1 MRFRNVFLLLFFTS
15 LLSVQSLMAQTAG
28 TGALTG
34 TVKDPSGAVIPN
46 ATVTATSVDTGQ
58 ARTTMTWGDGVY
70 HLSLLPPG
78 NYRVRIE
85 SSGFKPVEVP
95 SVTVAVTETAVLD
108 RSLEVGAQA
117 QTVIVEGE
125 VENIQTASSALGTV
139 VNTRSMEA
147 LPLSTRNFTNLLAMT
162 AGANAG
168 VANST
173 TLGKSATGIAVNG
186 ADIGQNT
193 YLQDGV
199 AVNTWSSTNTTQEGT
214 NSGAFP
220 TPNPDTI
227 EEFKIQTSNYD
238 AGYGRNPGANVNVI
252 TKSGTN
258 AFHGSAF
265 EFFRNTALNAN
276 DYLRNA
282 AGGSKLVL
290 NQNQYGGTF
299 GGPMKKD
306 KLFFFVAYQE
316 TAEKNGIAGF
326 GYSVVNLTPI
336 PDGSPQFPHD
346 RGNCPLSA
354 VSEAGCD
361 QTAQFFAQTL
371 GAAVCPANNPNSLKD
386 TTGKK
391 SVQVFCD
398 GSDINPIALRLMQL
412 KLPNGQYVMPGA
424 Y

>member
-1 MRFRNVFLLLFFTS
+1 MSTTEECVMKFRNFFLLLFFVSSFS
-15 LLSVQSLMAQTAG
+15 LHSLRAQTPG

-46 ATVTATSVDTGQ
+46 ATVTLTSVDTGQ
-58 ARTTMTWGDGVY
+58 ARTTMTGADGVY
-70 HLSLLPPG
+70 RFSLLPPG

-108 RSLEVGAQA
+108 RNLEVGAQA
-117 QTVIVEGE
+117 QTVTVEGE
-125 VENIQTASSALGTV
+125 VENIQTASSTLGTV
-139 VNTRSMEA
+139 VNTRSMES
-147 LPLSTRNFTNLLAMT
+147 LPLSTRNYTNLLAMT

-227 EEFKIQTSNYD
+227 QELKIQTSNYD
-238 AGYGRNPGANVNVI
+238 AGYGRNPGANVNVV
-252 TKSGTN
+252 TKGGTN
-258 AFHGSAF
+258 RSNGSGF

-276 DYLRNA
+276 DYYRNA

-299 GGPMKKD
+299 GGPLKKD
-306 KLFFFVAYQE
+306 KLFFFAAYQE
-316 TAEKNGIAGF
+316 TSEKNGIAGF

-336 PDGSPQFPHD
+336 PNGSALFPGN

-354 VSEAGCD
+354 TS
-361 QTAQFFAQTL
+361 
-371 GAAVCPANNPNSLKD
+371 
-386 TTGKK
+386 
-391 SVQVFCD
+391 
-398 GSDINPIALRLMQL
+398 
-412 KLPNGQYVMPGA
+412 
-424 Y
+424 